1 MSAGRL
7 TQTAGVVVPLRSFA
21 LGKARLAQALDND
34 ARRELSRTMAE
45 RVVAAAGARPVVIV
59 SSAPEVTTWARALG
73 VAQIPDPGTLDG
85 AAVAGRAWVRDR
97 GLARVVVMHGDLPL
111 ATSLDGIADDAGAPI
126 AVLVPDHHH
135 DGNPVLAIPA
145 AADFSFRYGPDSC
158 ARHAAE
164 ARRLGLE
171 VRIVEDHA
179 LGFDVDDESDLD
191 ALARETP
198 QPRAAKKQPT

>member
-1 MSAGRL
+1 
-7 TQTAGVVVPLRSFA
+7 LRSFA
-21 LGKARLAQALDND
+21 LGKVRLAQALDDD

-45 RVVAAAGARPVVIV
+45 RVVSAAGARPVVIV
-59 SSAPEVTTWARALG
+59 SSAPEVNAWARALG

-85 AAVAGRAWVRDR
+85 AAGAGRAWVRDR
-97 GLARVVVMHGDLPL
+97 GLVRVVVMHADLPL
-111 ATSLDGIADDAGAPI
+111 ATSLDGIADDADAPI

-145 AADFSFRYGPDSC
+145 AVDFSFAYGPDSC

-191 ALARETP
+191 ALAHETE
-198 QPRAAKKQPT
+198 PT

>member
-7 TQTAGVVVPLRSFA
+7 THTAGVVVPLRSFA
-21 LGKARLAQALDND
+21 LGKVRLAQALDAD

-45 RVVAAAGARPVVIV
+45 RVVAAAGSRPLVIV
-59 SSAPEVTTWARALG
+59 SSAPEVVAWARALD
-73 VAQIPDPGTLDG
+73 VSHIPDPGTLDG
-85 AAVAGRAWVRDR
+85 AAVSHPRPPRYR
-97 GLARVVVMHGDLPL
+97 GLVRLVVMHADLPL
-111 ATSLDGIADDAGAPI
+111 ATSLDGIADDDDAPI

-145 AADFSFRYGPDSC
+145 AADFTFRYGPDSC

-171 VRIVEDHA
+171 VRIVEDRA

-191 ALARETP
+191 ALAHE
-198 QPRAAKKQPT
+198 PRPTQ

>member
-7 TQTAGVVVPLRSFA
+7 THTAGVVVPLRSFA
-21 LGKARLAQALDND
+21 LGKVRLAHALDD
-34 ARRELSRTMAE
+34 HARRELSRTMAE
-45 RVVAAAGARPVVIV
+45 RVV
-59 SSAPEVTTWARALG
+59 
-73 VAQIPDPGTLDG
+73 
-85 AAVAGRAWVRDR
+85 
-97 GLARVVVMHGDLPL
+97 GLERLVVMHADLPL

-145 AADFSFRYGPDSC
+145 AVDFSFAYGPDSC

-171 VRIVEDHA
+171 VRIVEDRA
-179 LGFDVDDESDLD
+179 LGFDVDDESDLE
-191 ALARETP
+191 ALAHE
-198 QPRAAKKQPT
+198 PRPTQ

>member
-7 TQTAGVVVPLRSFA
+7 THTAGVVVPLRSFA
-21 LGKARLAQALDND
+21 LGKVRLAHALDD
-34 ARRELSRTMAE
+34 EARRELSRTMAE
-45 RVVAAAGARPVVIV
+45 RVIAAAGSRPLVIV
-59 SSAPEVTTWARALG
+59 SSAPEVITWATELD
-73 VAQIPDPGTLDG
+73 VAHIPDPGTLDG
-85 AAVAGRAWVRDR
+85 AAVAGRAWVRER
-97 GLARVVVMHGDLPL
+97 GLVRVVVMHADLPL

-145 AADFSFRYGPDSC
+145 AADFAFRYGPDSC

-171 VRIVEDHA
+171 VRIIEDRA
-179 LGFDVDDESDLD
+179 LGFDVDDEADLD
-191 ALARETP
+191 QLAHE
-198 QPRAAKKQPT
+198 PRRTQ

>member
-7 TQTAGVVVPLRSFA
+7 THTAGVVVPLRSFA
-21 LGKARLAQALDND
+21 LGKVRLAHALDDD
-34 ARRELSRTMAE
+34 ARRELSRRMAE
-45 RVVAAAGARPVVIV
+45 RVVAAAGSRPTVIV
-59 SSAPEVTTWARALG
+59 SSALDVIEWAGAHDLAH
-73 VAQIPDPGTLDG
+73 VPDPGTLDG
-85 AAVAGRAWVRDR
+85 AATAGRAWVRDL
-97 GLARVVVMHGDLPL
+97 GLERLVVMHADLPL

-145 AADFSFRYGPDSC
+145 AVDFAFAYGPDSC

-171 VRIVEDHA
+171 VRIVEDRA
-179 LGFDVDDESDLD
+179 LGFDVDDESDLE
-191 ALARETP
+191 ALAHEPRPTP
-198 QPRAAKKQPT
+198 

>member
-7 TQTAGVVVPLRSFA
+7 THSAGVVVPLRSFA
-21 LGKARLAQALDND
+21 LGKVRLAQALDD
-34 ARRELSRTMAE
+34 AARRELSRTMAE
-45 RVVAAAGARPVVIV
+45 RVVAAAGSRPVVIV
-59 SSAPEVTTWARALG
+59 SSAPEVTAWARALG
-73 VAQIPDPGTLDG
+73 VAHIPDPGTLDR
-85 AAVAGRAWVRDR
+85 AAAAGRAWVRDR
-97 GLARVVVMHGDLPL
+97 GLVRVVVMHADLPL
-111 ATSLDGIADDAGAPI
+111 ATTLDGIADDADAPV

-171 VRIVEDHA
+171 VRIVEDRA

-191 ALARETP
+191 ALAHEPPPDAVAEPTP
-198 QPRAAKKQPT
+198 